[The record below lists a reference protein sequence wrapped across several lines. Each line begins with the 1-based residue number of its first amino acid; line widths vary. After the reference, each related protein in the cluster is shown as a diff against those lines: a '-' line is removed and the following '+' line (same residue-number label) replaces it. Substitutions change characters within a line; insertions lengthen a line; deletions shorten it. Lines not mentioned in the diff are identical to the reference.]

1 MSFCILLFVL
11 YMLNRLLKDV
21 PALKCNPGRMD
32 CWMTWTHL
40 HSFQRWLHHQ
50 CLKDTLPLSNEWL
63 QLNESQRFAT
73 NAQQRHKNESCGSR
87 SIFYTSIIFCFS
99 DLSLNNS
106 CWGRDS
112 LHCRS
117 ISKSFSDW
125 AHVFASGPRKSHKL
139 VKEDWQIN
147 VTFFLPEIWR
157 CQTCWND
164 RLQ

>member
-1 MSFCILLFVL
+1 
-11 YMLNRLLKDV
+11 MLNRLLKDV
-21 PALKCNPGRMD
+21 PVLKCNPGRMD

-40 HSFQRWLHHQ
+40 HLFQRWLHHQ

-125 AHVFASGPRKSHKL
+125 AHVFASGPQKSHKL

-157 CQTCWND
+157 CQTRWND